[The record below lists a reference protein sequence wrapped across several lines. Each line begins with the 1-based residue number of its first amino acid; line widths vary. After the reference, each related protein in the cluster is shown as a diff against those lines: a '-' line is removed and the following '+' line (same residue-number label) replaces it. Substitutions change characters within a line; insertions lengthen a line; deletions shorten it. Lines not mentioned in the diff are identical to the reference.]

1 MVFKGQDSASG
12 LIYDKMSDEE
22 IVKMANGGDLLA
34 LEHLI
39 YKYKDL
45 VKVKAKV
52 YYIVGA
58 DRDDIIQEGMIGLYK
73 AIRDFRDERTSSF
86 RNFADICVTRQMITA
101 IKTATRQKH
110 LPLNGYISL
119 NKPIYSDGTS
129 TMAET
134 VSSDGAT
141 DPMELFIGKEDL
153 DETEEKI
160 NSMLSSLE
168 RQVLTYYVEGRSY
181 EEIALDLNR
190 RVKSI
195 DNALQRIKKKIER
208 YLINNRST

>member
-1 MVFKGQDSASG
+1 MVFNRQGTDNVQ
-12 LIYDKMSDEE
+12 IYDKMSDEE
-22 IVKMANGGDLLA
+22 IVRLANGGDLLA
-34 LEHLI
+34 LEYLI
-39 YKYKDL
+39 YKFKDL

-110 LPLNGYISL
+110 LPLNGYVSL

-134 VSSDGAT
+134 VTSGGAT

-153 DETEEKI
+153 DDMEQKI

-168 RQVLTYYVEGRSY
+168 RQVLTFYVEGRSY

-190 RVKSI
+190 RVKTI
-195 DNALQRIKKKIER
+195 DNALQRIKRKIER
-208 YLINNRST
+208 YLVNKESS

>member
-1 MVFKGQDSASG
+1 MVFDRQGSG
-12 LIYDKMSDEE
+12 SEKIYDGMSDEE
-22 IVKMANGGDLLA
+22 IVKKANGGDLLA

-86 RNFADICVTRQMITA
+86 RNFADICITRQMITA

-119 NKPIYSDGTS
+119 NKPIFRDGTS
-129 TMAET
+129 TMGDT
-134 VSSDGAT
+134 VTSDGAT
-141 DPMELFIGKEDL
+141 DPMELFIGKEEL
-153 DETEEKI
+153 DDMEQKI
-160 NSMLSSLE
+160 NGMLSSLE
-168 RQVLTYYVEGRSY
+168 KQVLSFYVEGRSY

-195 DNALQRIKKKIER
+195 DNALQRIKRKIER
-208 YLINNRST
+208 YLIKKE

>member
-1 MVFKGQDSASG
+1 MVFKGQDKVSG

-22 IVKMANGGDLLA
+22 IVALANGGDLLA

-73 AIRDFRDERTSSF
+73 AIRDFRDEKTSSF

-119 NKPIYSDGTS
+119 NKPIYREGAS

-153 DETEEKI
+153 DATEEKI

-181 EEIALDLNR
+181 EEIAIDLNR

-208 YLINNRST
+208 YLTDKESI

>member
-22 IVKMANGGDLLA
+22 IVKLANGGDLLA

>member
-1 MVFKGQDSASG
+1 MVFKGQDLVNG
-12 LIYDKMSDEE
+12 RVYGKMSDEE
-22 IVKMANGGDLLA
+22 IVRLANGGDLLA

-73 AIRDFRDERTSSF
+73 AIRDFRDEKTSSF
-86 RNFADICVTRQMITA
+86 RNFADICITRQMITA

-110 LPLNGYISL
+110 LPLNGYVSL

-134 VSSDGAT
+134 VISDGAT
-141 DPMELFIGKEDL
+141 DPMELFIGKEEL
-153 DETEEKI
+153 DATEEKI

-195 DNALQRIKKKIER
+195 DNALQRIKRKIER
-208 YLINNRST
+208 YLIDKETT

>member
-1 MVFKGQDSASG
+1 MVFKGQDKVSG

-22 IVKMANGGDLLA
+22 IVALANGGDLLA

-73 AIRDFRDERTSSF
+73 AIRDFRDEKTSSF

-119 NKPIYSDGTS
+119 NKPIYRDGAS

-153 DETEEKI
+153 DATEEKI

-181 EEIALDLNR
+181 EEIAIDLNR

-208 YLINNRST
+208 YLTDKESI

>member
-1 MVFKGQDSASG
+1 MVFKGQDSSSG
-12 LIYDKMSDEE
+12 LIYGKMSDEE
-22 IVKMANGGDLLA
+22 IVKLANGGDLLA

-58 DRDDIIQEGMIGLYK
+58 DRDDIVQEGMIGLYK

-141 DPMELFIGKEDL
+141 DPMELFIGKEEL
-153 DETEEKI
+153 DATEEKI
-160 NSMLSSLE
+160 NSVLSSLE

-208 YLINNRST
+208 YLIDKETT

>member
-1 MVFKGQDSASG
+1 MVFKGQDSVSG

-22 IVKMANGGDLLA
+22 IVKLANGGDLLA

-45 VKVKAKV
+45 IKVKAKV

-73 AIRDFRDERTSSF
+73 AIRDFRDEKTSSF

-208 YLINNRST
+208 YLINNKIT

>member
-1 MVFKGQDSASG
+1 MVFKGRDSASG

-22 IVKMANGGDLLA
+22 IVGLANGGDLLA

-39 YKYKDL
+39 YKHKDL

-73 AIRDFRDERTSSF
+73 AIRDFRDEKTSSF

-101 IKTATRQKH
+101 IKSATRQKH
-110 LPLNGYISL
+110 LPLNGYVSL

-134 VSSDGAT
+134 VRSDGAT
-141 DPMELFIGKEDL
+141 DPMELFIGKEEL
-153 DETEEKI
+153 DATEEKI

-168 RQVLTYYVEGRSY
+168 LQVLNYYVEGRSY

-208 YLINNRST
+208 YLIDKESI

>member
-1 MVFKGQDSASG
+1 MVFKGQDLVNG
-12 LIYDKMSDEE
+12 RVYGKMSDEE
-22 IVKMANGGDLLA
+22 IVRLANGGDLLA

-73 AIRDFRDERTSSF
+73 AIRDFRDEKTSSF
-86 RNFADICVTRQMITA
+86 RNFADICITRQMITA

-110 LPLNGYISL
+110 LPLNGYVSL

-134 VSSDGAT
+134 VTSDGAT
-141 DPMELFIGKEDL
+141 DPMELFIGKEEL
-153 DETEEKI
+153 DATEEKI

-195 DNALQRIKKKIER
+195 DNALQRIKRKIER
-208 YLINNRST
+208 YLIDKETT

>member
-1 MVFKGQDSASG
+1 MVFNRQDSDKG
-12 LIYDKMSDEE
+12 HIYDGLSDEE
-22 IVKMANGGDLLA
+22 IVRLANEGDLLA

-73 AIRDFRDERTSSF
+73 AIRDYREERTSSF

-119 NKPIYSDGTS
+119 NKPVYRDGTS

-134 VSSDGAT
+134 VTSGGAT
-141 DPMELFIGKEDL
+141 DPMDLFIGKEDL
-153 DETEEKI
+153 DDMEQKI
-160 NSMLSSLE
+160 NSMLSNLE
-168 RQVLTYYVEGRSY
+168 RQVLTFYVEGRSY

-190 RVKSI
+190 RVKTI
-195 DNALQRIKKKIER
+195 DNALQRIKRKIER
-208 YLINNRST
+208 YLVNKE

>member
-1 MVFKGQDSASG
+1 
-12 LIYDKMSDEE
+12 
-22 IVKMANGGDLLA
+22 
-34 LEHLI
+34 
-39 YKYKDL
+39 
-45 VKVKAKV
+45 
-52 YYIVGA
+52 
-58 DRDDIIQEGMIGLYK
+58 
-73 AIRDFRDERTSSF
+73 
-86 RNFADICVTRQMITA
+86 MITA

-141 DPMELFIGKEDL
+141 DPMELFIGKEEL
-153 DETEEKI
+153 DATEEKI

-208 YLINNRST
+208 YLIDKETT

>member
-1 MVFKGQDSASG
+1 MVFKGQDLVNG
-12 LIYDKMSDEE
+12 RVYGKMSDEE
-22 IVKMANGGDLLA
+22 IVRLANGGDLLA

-73 AIRDFRDERTSSF
+73 AIRDFRDEKTSSF
-86 RNFADICVTRQMITA
+86 RNFADICITRQMITA

-110 LPLNGYISL
+110 LPLNGYVSL

-134 VSSDGAT
+134 VTSDGAT
-141 DPMELFIGKEDL
+141 DPMELFIGKEEL
-153 DETEEKI
+153 DATEEKI

-195 DNALQRIKKKIER
+195 DNALQRIKRKVER
-208 YLINNRST
+208 YLIDKETT

>member
-1 MVFKGQDSASG
+1 MVFKGQDSSSG
-12 LIYDKMSDEE
+12 LIYGKMSDEE
-22 IVKMANGGDLLA
+22 IVKLANGGDLLA

-58 DRDDIIQEGMIGLYK
+58 DRDDIVQEGMIGLYK

-141 DPMELFIGKEDL
+141 DPMELFIGKEEL
-153 DETEEKI
+153 DATEEKI

-208 YLINNRST
+208 YLIDKETT

>member
-1 MVFKGQDSASG
+1 MVFKGQDSSSG
-12 LIYDKMSDEE
+12 LIYGKMSDEE
-22 IVKMANGGDLLA
+22 IVRLANGGDLLA

-58 DRDDIIQEGMIGLYK
+58 DRDDIVQEGMIGLYK

-141 DPMELFIGKEDL
+141 DPMELFIGKEEL
-153 DETEEKI
+153 DATEEKI

-208 YLINNRST
+208 YLIDKETT

>member
-1 MVFKGQDSASG
+1 MVFKGQDSSSG
-12 LIYDKMSDEE
+12 LIYGKMSDEE
-22 IVKMANGGDLLA
+22 IVKLANGGDLLA

-58 DRDDIIQEGMIGLYK
+58 DRDDIVQEGMIGLYK

-141 DPMELFIGKEDL
+141 DPMELFIGKEEL
-153 DETEEKI
+153 DATEEKI
-160 NSMLSSLE
+160 NSVLSSLE

-195 DNALQRIKKKIER
+195 DNALQRIKRKIER
-208 YLINNRST
+208 YLVDKKGT

>member
-1 MVFKGQDSASG
+1 MVFKGQDSSSG
-12 LIYDKMSDEE
+12 LIYGKMSDEE
-22 IVKMANGGDLLA
+22 IVELANGGDLLA

-73 AIRDFRDERTSSF
+73 AIRDFREERTSSF

-134 VSSDGAT
+134 VRSDGAT

-153 DETEEKI
+153 DATEEKI

-168 RQVLTYYVEGRSY
+168 RQVLNYYVEGRSY

-195 DNALQRIKKKIER
+195 DNALQRIKRKIER
-208 YLINNRST
+208 YLVDKEGT

>member
-1 MVFKGQDSASG
+1 MVFKGQDSSSG
-12 LIYDKMSDEE
+12 LIYGKMSDEE
-22 IVKMANGGDLLA
+22 IVKLANGGDLLA

-58 DRDDIIQEGMIGLYK
+58 DRDDIVQEGMIGLYK

-141 DPMELFIGKEDL
+141 DPMELFIGKEEL
-153 DETEEKI
+153 DATEEKI

-195 DNALQRIKKKIER
+195 DNALQRIKRKIER
-208 YLINNRST
+208 YLVDKKGT

>member
-1 MVFKGQDSASG
+1 MVFNRQDSDKGQ
-12 LIYDKMSDEE
+12 IYDGLSDEE
-22 IVKMANGGDLLA
+22 IVRLANEGDLLA

-73 AIRDFRDERTSSF
+73 AIRDYREERTSSF

-119 NKPIYSDGTS
+119 NKPVYRDGTS

-134 VSSDGAT
+134 VTSGGAT

-153 DETEEKI
+153 DDMEQKI
-160 NSMLSSLE
+160 NSMLSNLE
-168 RQVLTYYVEGRSY
+168 RQVLTFYVEGRSY

-190 RVKSI
+190 RVKTI
-195 DNALQRIKKKIER
+195 DNALQRIKRKIER
-208 YLINNRST
+208 YLVNKE

>member
-1 MVFKGQDSASG
+1 MVFKGQDSSSG
-12 LIYDKMSDEE
+12 LIYGKMSDEE
-22 IVKMANGGDLLA
+22 IVRLANGGDLLA

-58 DRDDIIQEGMIGLYK
+58 DRDDIVQEGMIGLYK

-141 DPMELFIGKEDL
+141 DPMELFIGKEEL
-153 DETEEKI
+153 DATEEKI

-195 DNALQRIKKKIER
+195 DNALQRIKRKIER
-208 YLINNRST
+208 YLVDKKGT